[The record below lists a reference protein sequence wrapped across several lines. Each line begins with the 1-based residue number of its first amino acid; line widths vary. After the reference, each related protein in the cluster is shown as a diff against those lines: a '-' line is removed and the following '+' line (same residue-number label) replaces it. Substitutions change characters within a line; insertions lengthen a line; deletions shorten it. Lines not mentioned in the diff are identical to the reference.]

1 MNTPLKKLTIFG
13 LAGGLGKIVR
23 DQVNDPEKKERFFA
37 DLTQDE
43 IELLLWHCDQ
53 IETAGQKAMDTAK
66 VKKDRSM
73 VRQSERKII
82 EAAGTVGEIDF
93 LRMLS
98 FLFLGLAELELYCK
112 DKEPIQELREATLNF
127 MSMWDPNFEDELT
140 HGEALNDFERWA
152 A

>member
-1 MNTPLKKLTIFG
+1 MNTPLKKLTIYG

-23 DQVNDPEKKERFFA
+23 EQVLNPEKKEKYFS

-43 IELLLWHCDQ
+43 IELLLWHCDE

-73 VRQSERKII
+73 VRQAERKII

-93 LRMLS
+93 LKTLS
-98 FLFLGLAELELYCK
+98 FLFLGLAELEIYCK
-112 DKEPIQELREATLNF
+112 NKSTIIELRDAALNWMTQF
-127 MSMWDPNFEDELT
+127 DPNLELSDV
-140 HGEALNDFERWA
+140 HSKAHEKFKEWVA
-152 A
+152 